1 MKQLLLLCLFLIV
14 VPTRLHSQDFDG
26 QLEELAQNI
35 ATKLDGK
42 DKKKIAVWGFVTES
56 GERTALGNYITED
69 FSVYLTNFGVNYEII
84 DRNHLDM
91 LLKEHQ
97 LNSEGYIDEVTA
109 KELGKIV
116 AVDAIITGTYTVL
129 TTNVKVRAKVL
140 DTETALQFAANM
152 ATLPLNENVS
162 SYLGISVN
170 GGNTTNKGFNTPLNS
185 NETVNNPDTVDK
197 ACQKNNTGD
206 FCFSNSL
213 TEKVLIQIQHHKTG
227 DLKIPNHYVY
237 DTIIIEPSE
246 TKCVYGLFNRPFSY
260 FVILWKDYID
270 EGKFNGTERYVRR
283 EGYFKWL
290 KDKGE
295 LKAETC
301 KSKTYTIK

>member
-14 VPTRLHSQDFDG
+14 VPIRLHSQDFDG

-97 LNSEGYIDEVTA
+97 LNSEGYIDEATA

-129 TTNVKVRAKVL
+129 TTSVKVRAKVL

-185 NETVNNPDTVDK
+185 NETVNNPDTVDAECK
-197 ACQKNNTGD
+197 EKNIGD
-206 FCFSNSL
+206 FCFYNSSISKVILAVEYKSPKGGGYGSIRKSL
-213 TEKVLIQIQHHKTG
+213 TIV
-227 DLKIPNHYVY
+227 PN
-237 DTIIIEPSE
+237 E
-246 TKCVYGLFNRPFSY
+246 TKCLYQLPNF
-260 FVILWKDYID
+260 ILNYYIATWDIFEKDL
-270 EGKFNGTERYVRR
+270 EGNEAKLYSTRYSPL
-283 EGYFKWL
+283 L
-290 KDKGE
+290 KEKGE
-295 LKAETC
+295 LKVETC

>member
-1 MKQLLLLCLFLIV
+1 MKQFLLLRVSLFLLTLNV
-14 VPTRLHSQDFDG
+14 QAQDFDV

-42 DKKKIAVWGFVTES
+42 GKKKVAVWGFVTES

-69 FSVYLTNFGVNYEII
+69 FSVYVTNFGDNFEII

-97 LNSEGYIDEVTA
+97 LNSEGYIDEATA

-116 AVDAIITGTYTVL
+116 AVDAIITGTFTVL

-140 DTETALQFAANM
+140 DTETALQFAASM
-152 ATLPLNENVS
+152 ANLPLNENVS

-185 NETVNNPDTVDK
+185 NETVNNPDTVDSECSK
-197 ACQKNNTGD
+197 KSTGD
-206 FCFSNSL
+206 FCFANTL
-213 TEKVLIQIQHHKTG
+213 NEKII
-227 DLKIPNHYVY
+227 IRIHYHRDADY
-237 DTIIIEPSE
+237 KFRSSKKTIILDANE
-246 TKCVYGLFNRPFSY
+246 TKCIYSLINRPFDY
-260 FVILWKDYID
+260 FVSTWSNFQD
-270 EGKFNGTERYVRR
+270 EEKFKGIEDWVGSNTKVK
-283 EGYFKWL
+283 FL
-290 KDKGE
+290 KEKGE
-295 LKAETC
+295 LKVETC